1 MGMTPAEFAVQ
12 MEDPDELLARILAFA
27 DQTTGI
33 DAVIQTGSRARR
45 HQVDA
50 FSDLDIELIGPG
62 SAALVGRDDWPEQS
76 APILVSIHLANEE
89 DDAPDWP
96 TCLVV
101 FARGRKVD
109 FMLAGPERLD
119 QLARDGLDEYYCRG
133 YLVHRDRTGATA
145 ALPPSNPTVPAWVP
159 PTAAAFQATQREFW
173 FEASQVPVYLARG
186 DLWPAMLRLH
196 AMRTLLL
203 TMLEWRTHAPRAKR
217 SIRGHNGHHIDEWL
231 DPSLAKRLGELFA
244 ARDPEH
250 GARAL
255 RACVSLYADVARDV
269 ATALALP
276 HLDIAAR
283 IGAHITRILAH

>member
-1 MGMTPAEFAVQ
+1 VGMTPAEFALQ
-12 MEDPDELLARILAFA
+12 LEDPDELLARILAFA
-27 DQTTGI
+27 DRTTGI
-33 DAVIQTGSRARR
+33 DAVVQTGSRARR
-45 HQVDA
+45 HRVDA

-62 SAALVGRDDWPEQS
+62 SAALVGRDDWPEQI
-76 APILVSIHLANEE
+76 APTLVSLHLANEQ

-101 FARGRKVD
+101 FAGGRKVD

-119 QLARDGLDEYYCRG
+119 QMARDGLDEYYRRG

-145 ALPPSNPTVPAWVP
+145 ALPPSNPVVPAWVP
-159 PTAAAFQATQREFW
+159 PTAEAFQTTQREFW
-173 FEASQVPVYLARG
+173 FEATQVPVYLARG

-203 TMLEWRTHAPRAKR
+203 TMLEWRTHALL
-217 SIRGHNGHHIDEWL
+217 GEQVDTWHNGHHIDEWL
-231 DPSLAKRLGELFA
+231 DPSLAERLGELFA
-244 ARDPEH
+244 TRDPED

-276 HLDIAAR
+276 HLGLAAR
-283 IGAHITRILAH
+283 IDAHISRVLAY